1 MSADPEYDAA
11 IDEIRTKANK
21 VQATLAK
28 VRGSGTAGNGA
39 ISATVDAAGH
49 LRDLKLPR
57 DAHRLGDR
65 LACLILEAAANA
77 ERDAATKSAAAML
90 PLTND
95 SRVVEGLKSVRET
108 FGTPP
113 QSTTPL
119 TDAEVEAAD
128 DAYFARLNG
137 AAVYDQN

>member
-1 MSADPEYDAA
+1 MSGDPEYDVA

-21 VQATLAK
+21 VQVALAK
-28 VRGSGTAGNGA
+28 VRGTGTAGNGA

-57 DAHRLGDR
+57 DVHRIGDR
-65 LACLILEAAANA
+65 LASLILEAAANA

-90 PLTND
+90 PLTGD
-95 SRVVEGLKSVRET
+95 SRVVEGLKSVHET
-108 FGTPP
+108 FGTPVTP
-113 QSTTPL
+113 TTPL

-137 AAVYDQN
+137 GAVYDQN

>member
-1 MSADPEYDAA
+1 MSGDPDYDAA
-11 IDEIRTKANK
+11 IDEIRAKANK
-21 VQATLAK
+21 VQAAMAK
-28 VRGSGTAGNGA
+28 VRGTGTAENGA

-65 LACLILEAAANA
+65 LAGLILEAAANA

-90 PLTND
+90 PLTED
-95 SRVVEGLKSVRET
+95 IRVVEGLQSVRET
-108 FGTPP
+108 FGQPARPT
-113 QSTTPL
+113 SPL
-119 TDAEVEAAD
+119 TDAEIEAAD

-137 AAVYDQN
+137 AAVYDQS

>member
-11 IDEIRTKANK
+11 IDEIRAKANK
-21 VQATLAK
+21 VQTAMAK
-28 VRGSGTAGNGA
+28 VRGTGTAGNGA

-65 LACLILEAAANA
+65 LASLILEAAANA
-77 ERDAATKSAAAML
+77 ERDAAAKSAAAAL
-90 PLTND
+90 PLTED
-95 SRVVEGLKSVRET
+95 SRVMKGLKSVRET
-108 FGTPP
+108 FGQPARP
-113 QSTTPL
+113 VTPL